1 MSSQFTIP
9 IKFGPDGCQVNLGDR
24 ICRETETLAI
34 IQEFNRTY
42 QAKLREI
49 GNIGGGDNLQRR
61 VNLQQDWI
69 RDLTQQ
75 NEMLVK
81 IVESLEKEAA
91 DKVALLAKKLETSTL
106 SSEKANKNVTELDSK
121 VKDLEKR
128 ISESP
133 KQDDL
138 EALQHKLRL
147 KEEEINSVKRM
158 SLDAETGAAE
168 LRNMVRGFEDENR
181 TLKDTIFQA
190 NRELEKF
197 YEQANTYVVEREEYK
212 RKYAEAQAALD
223 KLQNQFSTA
232 QSRWQS
238 DNKSKEGELERLQKE
253 NLKAKGEIDTIRRQS
268 ESMVSTLFH
277 YSAYETVLESSPE

>member
-106 SSEKANKNVTELDSK
+106 SSEKRIRL
-121 VKDLEKR
+121 LESDVRSLVEVIKR
-128 ISESP
+128 
-133 KQDDL
+133 
-138 EALQHKLRL
+138 AR
-147 KEEEINSVKRM
+147 
-158 SLDAETGAAE
+158 
-168 LRNMVRGFEDENR
+168 DENR
-181 TLKDTIFQA
+181 WSANGLKFFTVNPDTFLLKCECSLIPPTPPERQD
-190 NRELEKF
+190 NVSLKITDSLHRRVKKGSDSKLRVILE
-197 YEQANTYVVEREEYK
+197 VVE
-212 RKYAEAQAALD
+212 
-223 KLQNQFSTA
+223 
-232 QSRWQS
+232 
-238 DNKSKEGELERLQKE
+238 QKT
-253 NLKAKGEIDTIRRQS
+253 NDL
-268 ESMVSTLFH
+268 
-277 YSAYETVLESSPE
+277 